1 MQKKYYYGKNTQE
14 QLLETEARLVYAADS
29 IDEHDWKSIMHTH
42 DLCEIFYVTGGAGY
56 FQTEEDRI
64 RVGTGDVV
72 IVNPHIPH
80 LEHSEEGQS
89 LKYIVL
95 AVSGVSFRPED
106 SPEKGLLY
114 LSADTFGETLAF
126 CLRKIIEETSAKS
139 EHYLLAV
146 DNLFTLL
153 LIQLS
158 REAKLYRQEKQ
169 QQEFSPEILI
179 AKQYIDNYYANEI
192 DVDLLTQKTFLSK
205 FHFIRQF
212 KEEIG
217 ESPMAYLANR
227 RLQEACSLLQ
237 YSDHSISQICN
248 LVGYSNPLYF
258 SQAFKKSKGISP
270 IQYRKLHREQE
281 EGEKI

>member
-158 REAKLYRQEKQ
+158 ARKQAKL
-169 QQEFSPEILI
+169 
-179 AKQYIDNYYANEI
+179 AN
-192 DVDLLTQKTFLSK
+192 
-205 FHFIRQF
+205 H
-212 KEEIG
+212 
-217 ESPMAYLANR
+217 A
-227 RLQEACSLLQ
+227 LLQ
-237 YSDHSISQICN
+237 SQLGASVEHNCKPPSSDGRLADC
-248 LVGYSNPLYF
+248 LNP
-258 SQAFKKSKGISP
+258 
-270 IQYRKLHREQE
+270 HH
-281 EGEKI
+281 